1 MEQRQDVPVLKPSAL
16 FNERASRDKARLRAY
31 NQLLEQ
37 IYNRIQT
44 SAKVV
49 GNTWIIYTVPPFVF
63 GLPKIDLEDCVVYLV
78 FQLRQVGYEVRYTYP
93 NLLYVSWKHH
103 ERNYILQDSPI
114 MKAMLPPE
122 PPAKSVATA
131 RTGPGGKKL
140 PKVQFN
146 APAMTGQLA
155 IMGGGGSGGGG
166 SGGGIGVGPQ
176 GQPPTR
182 SAGEYAPPNS
192 FMNAISG
199 GLGENPDRS
208 AQNKT
213 NVLNDLFRY

>member
-1 MEQRQDVPVLKPSAL
+1 
-16 FNERASRDKARLRAY
+16 
-31 NQLLEQ
+31 
-37 IYNRIQT
+37 
-44 SAKVV
+44 
-49 GNTWIIYTVPPFVF
+49 
-63 GLPKIDLEDCVVYLV
+63 LEDCVVYLV

-155 IMGGGGSGGGG
+155 IMGGGGGGGSGGG
-166 SGGGIGVGPQ
+166 GGGIGVGPQ

>member
-1 MEQRQDVPVLKPSAL
+1 MDQRQEVPVLKPAAL
-16 FNERASRDKARLRAY
+16 FTERASRDKARLRAY

-37 IYNRIQT
+37 IYNRVQT
-44 SAKVV
+44 SAKVP

-78 FQLRQVGYEVRYTYP
+78 FQLRQAGYEVRYTYP
-93 NLLYVSWKHH
+93 NLLYISWKHH

-122 PPAKSVATA
+122 PPAKSLAGA

-155 IMGGGGSGGGG
+155 IMGGMGQPQQQQQGQQQQQ
-166 SGGGIGVGPQ
+166 Q
-176 GQPPTR
+176 GQPR
-182 SAGEYAPPNS
+182 SAGEYEPPNS

-213 NVLNDLFRY
+213 NVLNDLFKY

>member
-1 MEQRQDVPVLKPSAL
+1 MEQRQEVPVLKPSTL

-37 IYNRIQT
+37 IYNRIQS

-93 NLLYVSWKHH
+93 NLLYISWKHH

-155 IMGGGGSGGGG
+155 IMGNSG
-166 SGGGIGVGPQ
+166 P
-176 GQPPTR
+176 PPTR

>member
-176 GQPPTR
+176 CQPPTR

>member
-1 MEQRQDVPVLKPSAL
+1 MEQRQEVPILKPAAL
-16 FNERASRDKARLRAY
+16 FTERASRDKARLRAY

-93 NLLYVSWKHH
+93 NLLYISWKHH
-103 ERNYILQDSPI
+103 ERNYLLQESPI

-155 IMGGGGSGGGG
+155 IMGGG
-166 SGGGIGVGPQ
+166 SGGGIGVGP
-176 GQPPTR
+176 PPQR